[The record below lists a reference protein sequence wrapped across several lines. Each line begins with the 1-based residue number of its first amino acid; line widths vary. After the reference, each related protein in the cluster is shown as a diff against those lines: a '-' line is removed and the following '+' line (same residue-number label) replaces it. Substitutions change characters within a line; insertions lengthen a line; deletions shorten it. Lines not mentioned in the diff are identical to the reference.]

1 MDVARMRGARWIDR
15 FARFSMRFK
24 LQIGVTVVLRNCV
37 ALSWVVIR
45 VIKDINLCTSKNSSK
60 DIELIHFFR
69 VTSSS
74 LRSIRLNIKYFL
86 ENSS

>member
-1 MDVARMRGARWIDR
+1 MRGARWTDR

-24 LQIGVTVVLRNCV
+24 LQIGATVVLRNCV

-60 DIELIHFFR
+60 DIELVRYLYHFFELHPLPF
-69 VTSSS
+69 V
-74 LRSIRLNIKYFL
+74 LLG
-86 ENSS
+86 

>member
-1 MDVARMRGARWIDR
+1 MRGAHWTDR

-45 VIKDINLCTSKNSSK
+45 VIKDINLCTSKSSSK
-60 DIELIHFFR
+60 DIKLVRTLSFFR
-69 VTSSS
+69 ITSSS
-74 LRSIRLNIKYFL
+74 LLSIRLNVKYFL
-86 ENSS
+86 